1 MRAKKRPTTGRSPRR
16 SVSWALR
23 VGVAVLLLSLTMALA
38 GQVTER
44 RLRDAILEGEG
55 YTAELDVNN
64 DGQLDV
70 ADLVAFLSQEAADVS
85 FESSFSEATEDAR
98 VFTVTLL
105 VTSKGYAGP
114 VDYTI
119 EGTATNQVDFSGL
132 TGTINVK
139 GTASQMPIAIAD
151 DLEVEDVETI
161 TLTLQSGS
169 GYNLGARPSHTVYV
183 GDNDAVWEGGLT
195 VDNLYV
201 NFELSLARDSSSYQ
215 ATFSS
220 DGYGFFPQSSIELG
234 EADLTVTE
242 DAFTA
247 TIHPIQHPENAL
259 LGTAFE
265 STIFMSAEPNAREG
279 HVLDWDSAIVGEM
292 TLNMTA
298 TAADRD
304 HLSRDENHNNA
315 LQGTFTLMRRA
326 GLVSAPEVELFPVG
340 Q

>member
-1 MRAKKRPTTGRSPRR
+1 MLITKPVRTGGSPRR
-16 SVSWALR
+16 SVSCALR
-23 VGVAVLLLSLTMALA
+23 AGTVALLLSLTIGLA

-55 YTAELDVNN
+55 YTAELDINS
-64 DGQLDV
+64 DGKLDV
-70 ADLVAFLSQEAADVS
+70 ADLVAFLSQESAQVS
-85 FESSFSEATEDAR
+85 FESSFSEATEDAG
-98 VFTVTLL
+98 VFTVTVL

-119 EGTATNQVDFSGL
+119 EGTATNEVDFNGL

-139 GTASQMPIAIAD
+139 GSASQIPFAIAD

-169 GYNLGARPSHTVYV
+169 GYNLGARPVHTVYV
-183 GDNDAVWEGGLT
+183 GDNDAVWEGGLSI
-195 VDNLYV
+195 DDLYLG
-201 NFELSLARDSSSYQ
+201 FELSLARDSSSYQ
-215 ATFSS
+215 AAFSS
-220 DGYGFFPQSSIELG
+220 DGYGFFPKSNVAVAEG
-234 EADLTVTE
+234 DLTVTG
-242 DAFTA
+242 DLFTA
-247 TIHPIQHPENAL
+247 TIGPIQHPENAR

-265 STIFMSAEPNAREG
+265 STIFMSAQPNAKEG
-279 HVLDWDSAIVGEM
+279 HVLDWYSAIVGEM

-298 TAADRD
+298 TAAGRA

-315 LQGTFTLMRRA
+315 LQGTFTLIRRA